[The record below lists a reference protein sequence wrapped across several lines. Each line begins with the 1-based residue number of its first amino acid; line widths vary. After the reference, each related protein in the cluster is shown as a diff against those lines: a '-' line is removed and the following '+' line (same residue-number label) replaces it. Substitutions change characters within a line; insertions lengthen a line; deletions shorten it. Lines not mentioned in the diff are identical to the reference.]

1 MFAFKRGSVVLAATV
16 LCIATAFAQQAPSE
30 GSPIAR
36 SVRLN
41 VVITTAS
48 GQCVTDLQQHDFKIF
63 DNNLPQTITSFR
75 AVTISPKQVEVP
87 DRAYAA
93 GDGASTGCY
102 EQGEFSNMRSPS
114 TFQVTHGQTSTTGLK
129 SRCTSRISLSEH
141 AEGTS
146 HSPDVRFDL
155 KLSASTKPVAQDQGQ
170 SPSLLPTVNGLRA
183 WVW

>member
-1 MFAFKRGSVVLAATV
+1 MFVYKRGSVVLAATV

-48 GQCVTDLQQHDFKIF
+48 GQCVTDLQQKDFKIF

-93 GDGASTGCY
+93 GNGDSTGCY
-102 EQGEFSNMRSPS
+102 EQGELFQYEITFNVPS
-114 TFQVTHGQTSTTGLK
+114 DARPNEYHGVEVKVYKPNLT
-129 SRCTSRISLSEH
+129 
-141 AEGTS
+141 
-146 HSPDVRFDL
+146 VRTRRGYF
-155 KLSASTKPVAQDQGQ
+155 TQP
-170 SPSLLPTVNGLRA
+170 
-183 WVW
+183 